1 MYKCTTTNTKFD
13 TIFLGT
19 LKLTTHICYL
29 QSKVAAFQ
37 KYFKV
42 SYKEVS
48 KNGCSSS
55 IIDILVESVTLPLLR
70 LLRFGELFALVV
82 SVLLK
87 VIKSSSAPELS
98 FWPLLDF
105 SRLTLH

>member
-1 MYKCTTTNTKFD
+1 M
-13 TIFLGT
+13 GA
-19 LKLTTHICYL
+19 
-29 QSKVAAFQ
+29 SP
-37 KYFKV
+37 
-42 SYKEVS
+42 YKEVS

-87 VIKSSSAPELS
+87 VIKSSSAELS
-98 FWPLLDF
+98 FWPRLDDF
-105 SRLTLH
+105 SRLTLHWVIRIFLNDSLSRLYKMGFTESKVYFN